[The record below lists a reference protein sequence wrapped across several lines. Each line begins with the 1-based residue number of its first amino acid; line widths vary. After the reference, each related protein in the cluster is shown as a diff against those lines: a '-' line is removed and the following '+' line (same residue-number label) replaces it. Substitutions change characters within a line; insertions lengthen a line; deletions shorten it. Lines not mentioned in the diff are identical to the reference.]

1 MVNKE
6 NKIRDLLNSLEENLN
21 ESINDNIEIES
32 FDGHQQMAQTN
43 YDFMEDIEVLLF
55 DIGKI
60 LDNKDLIEMFKKP
73 RTIEEIAKDI
83 NDNNTYFEDIEE
95 LEVIETTRDAER
107 VPKYIYEDQI
117 VKHIPSG
124 KFYLFST
131 QTQGDYY
138 SGPEFM
144 GEVAKKE
151 IITTKWV
158 VTT

>member
-1 MVNKE
+1 MNKE

-32 FDGHQQMAQTN
+32 FDGHQQMAQTT

-55 DIGKI
+55 NVGKI

-73 RTIEEIAKDI
+73 RTIEEIVKDL
-83 NDNNTYFEDIEE
+83 NKFPCLEYIEE
-95 LEVIETTRDAER
+95 LEVIENTRDAER
-107 VPKYIYEDQI
+107 EPKYIYEDQI
-117 VKHIPSG
+117 VKHIPTG

-138 SGPEFM
+138 SDPQFM
-144 GEVAKKE
+144 GEVETKE
-151 IITTKWV
+151 IVTIKW
-158 VTT
+158 TLK